1 MNLNPK
7 HPSIDAMTTIHPK
20 FVLHQL
26 NESDQ
31 LNLISGSSVRFVRDD
46 GKTVKQA
53 VFPLKEGTNNKKLC
67 GDKGHKVPTTIKG
80 RWLNMPI
87 FSLTLVERETCPP
100 YCKFIRLC
108 YGNDMILAHRYQI
121 TDEVLDLIE
130 GQLQSLNRIHK
141 FGFIVRLHVLGDF
154 DTPEYA
160 AFWNMCLSF
169 YKRLHIWG
177 YTARLKFS
185 PVDERYNPI
194 DSQIFSIVESMNKN
208 HSDRC
213 LIRFSGYEDN
223 PEEVDYRVAL
233 SESEPLAQK
242 LLKEGKATICPY
254 QIKHEKTGQRL
265 TSSCSSCGLCWNDKV
280 KRAIIWKE
288 KK

>member
-7 HPSIDAMTTIHPK
+7 HPSVDAMTTIHPK
-20 FVLHQL
+20 FVLHQV
-26 NESDQ
+26 NESD
-31 LNLISGSSVRFVRDD
+31 NLDLTFDSSVRFIRDEE
-46 GKTVKQA
+46 KTVKQA
-53 VFPLKEGTNNKKLC
+53 VFPLKDGTNNKKLC
-67 GDKGHKVPTTIKG
+67 GDKGEKIPSTIKG

-87 FSLTLVERETCPP
+87 FSLTLVERETCPT

-108 YGNDMILAHRYQI
+108 YGNDMMLAHRYQI

-154 DTPEYA
+154 DTPKYA
-160 AFWNMCLSF
+160 AFWNMCLTM

-185 PVDERYNPI
+185 PTDERYNFN
-194 DSQIFSIVESMNKN
+194 DSQIFNIVEHMNEN
-208 HSDRC
+208 HSNRC
-213 LIRFSGYEDN
+213 LIRFSGYEDD
-223 PEEVDYRVAL
+223 PEKVNYRIAL
-233 SESEPLAQK
+233 GESEPLAQE
-242 LLKEGKATICPY
+242 LLAKKKAIFCPY
-254 QIKHEKTGQRL
+254 QVKHEKTGQRL
-265 TSSCSSCGLCWNDKV
+265 TPSCSSCGLCWSNNLNK
-280 KRAIIWKE
+280 AIVWKE